1 MDATEREQA
10 FEEVDKDNS
19 GAVDRSEFLL
29 WWERITKTHDEAQ
42 MELVRAEVQAEQAV
56 ARQASEMSANGIE
69 ELAKDIEDVQAEAA
83 AAVAAMPA
91 PEEAEDAAE
100 DARSPAALP
109 ANAKDGADNGT
120 DSEEGVPPM
129 ATP

>member
-29 WWERITKTHDEAQ
+29 WWERIIKTHDEAQ

-56 ARQASEMSANGIE
+56 ARQASEMSANGME
-69 ELAKDIEDVQAEAA
+69 E
-83 AAVAAMPA
+83 
-91 PEEAEDAAE
+91 
-100 DARSPAALP
+100 
-109 ANAKDGADNGT
+109 
-120 DSEEGVPPM
+120 PPPPWPQPQRPSRGN
-129 ATP
+129 TRT